1 MKTMLTDTSDL
12 DSLAGIRYRNMTLR
26 EVNAALP
33 KSVGSTIGLSEGL
46 FWLLLTGEIPNM
58 DIIQEFTIELHS
70 RSQLP
75 KNVITTIDNLP

>member
-1 MKTMLTDTSDL
+1 QDVIGEITVGNVLGGERGMKTMLTDTSDL

-46 FWLLLTGEIPNM
+46 FWLLLT
-58 DIIQEFTIELHS
+58 
-70 RSQLP
+70 
-75 KNVITTIDNLP
+75 